1 MVTVKDSLDAILA
14 SSAPDQELAKAAYEA
29 LGPAQQ
35 ADAKSKGYRYYQGKV
50 RELLQKDDGLWIVH
64 SDRLSAFDKH
74 VGLVPYKGQILCQ
87 LSRYWLER
95 AAAVMLTQL
104 IDESHPRV
112 LKVKY
117 CEPVKAEI
125 IMRGYLAGSMARA
138 YAKGERDFCGNRLPE
153 GLTEFGPLHE
163 PILTPTTKGEKDEPT
178 TADELIASGV
188 VTKEEWAT
196 ISKAAFELFKLG
208 TEVYKEHGWILVDT
222 KYEMGRDEN
231 GNIVLID
238 ELHTPDS
245 SRLWR
250 ATSYG
255 ELTGA
260 GKPPEMF
267 DKEVVRRYLIDQ
279 GFMGE
284 AGKEAPKVPA
294 DRLVA
299 LSKTYLEVA
308 EKLLGKPL
316 EASGTDISHLW

>member
-1 MVTVKDSLDAILA
+1 MVTVKESLDAILA
-14 SSAPDQELAKAAYEA
+14 SNNPDQDLTAAAYEA
-29 LGPAQQ
+29 LGSDQQ
-35 ADAKSKGYRYYQGKV
+35 ADAKAKGYRYYQGKV
-50 RELLQKDDGLWIVH
+50 RELLQKDDGLWIIH

-87 LSRYWLER
+87 LSRYWLEQ
-95 AAAVMLTQL
+95 AAKIMPTQL

-117 CEPVKAEI
+117 CEPVKAEV

-153 GLTEFGPLHE
+153 GLEEFGPLHE
-163 PILTPTTKGEKDEPT
+163 PILTPTTKGEVDEPT
-178 TADELIASGV
+178 TAEALIDSGV
-188 VTKEEWAT
+188 VTKDEWEQ
-196 ISKAAFELFKLG
+196 IRKYAFELFALG
-208 TEVYKEHGWILVDT
+208 TKLYKEHGWILVDT

-250 ATSYG
+250 GSSYNQLRS
-255 ELTGA
+255 E
-260 GKPPEMF
+260 GKAPEMF

-284 AGKEAPKVPA
+284 AGKEVPKVPA
-294 DRLVA
+294 DRLVE

>member
-1 MVTVKDSLDAILA
+1 MVTVKDSLAAILA
-14 SSAPDQELAKAAYEA
+14 SSTPDRDLAAAAYEA
-29 LGPAQQ
+29 LSPKAQD
-35 ADAKSKGYRYYQGKV
+35 DARAKGYRYYQGKV

-87 LSRYWLER
+87 LSRFWLEQ
-95 AAAVMLTQL
+95 AASVMPTQL
-104 IDESHPRV
+104 IAESHPRV

-138 YAKGERDFCGNRLPE
+138 YAKGERDFCGNRLPD
-153 GLTEFGPLHE
+153 GLKEFHPLHE

-178 TADELIASGV
+178 TAAELIAAGV
-188 VTKEEWAT
+188 VTKAEWAT
-196 ISKAAFELFKLG
+196 ITEAAFKLFAMG
-208 TEVYKEHGWILVDT
+208 TEVYRDHGWILVDT

-231 GNIVLID
+231 GQIVLID

-250 ATSYG
+250 ASSYG

-284 AGKEAPKVPA
+284 AGKEVPKVPA

-299 LSKTYLEVA
+299 LSSTYLEVA
-308 EKLLGKPL
+308 ESILGTSL
-316 EASGTDISHLW
+316 TASDTDISHLF

>member
-1 MVTVKDSLDAILA
+1 MVTVKESLDAILA
-14 SSAPDQELAKAAYEA
+14 SSTADQDLAAAAYEA
-29 LGPAQQ
+29 LGSAEQ
-35 ADAKSKGYRYYQGKV
+35 AKAKAEGYRYYQGKV
-50 RELLQKDDGLWIVH
+50 RELLHKDDGLWIIH

-87 LSRYWLER
+87 LSRFWLEQ
-95 AAAVMLTQL
+95 AAKVMPTQL
-104 IDESHPRV
+104 IEESHPRV

-153 GLTEFGPLHE
+153 GLVEFGPLHE

-178 TADELIASGV
+178 TAEALIADGV
-188 VTKEEWAT
+188 VTAEEWET
-196 ISKAAFELFKLG
+196 IRKAAFELFELG
-208 TEVYKEHGWILVDT
+208 TKVYKEHGWILVDT

-250 ATSYG
+250 GESYAQ
-255 ELTGA
+255 LTAA

-279 GFMGE
+279 GFMGQPGQE
-284 AGKEAPKVPA
+284 VPKVPA
-294 DRLVA
+294 DRLVS

-308 EKLLGKPL
+308 EKVLGQPL
-316 EASGTDISHLW
+316 VAASSDVSHLL